1 MSKTKIF
8 TLGHSTHDILYF
20 VELLKTFSV
29 NTLIDVRSVAASAY
43 TPQYNKE
50 SLSAFLL
57 RNKISYLHF
66 ADEFGARKTDASLLD
81 KNGKVDFEKVR
92 SSQAFKSG
100 VKQLKK
106 LASENKTMALMCSEA
121 NPFDCHRFSM
131 VSVQLA
137 KENFEV
143 IHILKDKSTI
153 TNKELEEELLKKY
166 AKKIP
171 QPSLFE
177 PEISAGEQLDFA
189 YRLRNKDVAYNT
201 AAEPLQ

>member
-1 MSKTKIF
+1 MSEIKIF
-8 TLGHSTHDILYF
+8 TVGHSTHDISYF
-20 VELLKTFSV
+20 VELLKTFSID
-29 NTLIDVRSVAASAY
+29 TLIDVRSVAASAY
-43 TPQYNKE
+43 SPQYNKE

-57 RNKISYLHF
+57 RHKISYLHF

-81 KNGKVDFEKVR
+81 KEGKVDFEKVR
-92 SSQAFKSG
+92 NSNPFKSG
-100 VKQLKK
+100 VHQLKK
-106 LASENKTMALMCSEA
+106 MSGENKIMALMCSEA

-143 IHILKDKSTI
+143 VHILKDKSVV

-177 PEISAGEQLDFA
+177 PEISTEQQLNFA
-189 YRLRNKDVAYNT
+189 YRLRNRDVAYNT
-201 AAEPLQ
+201 VAEPLQ